1 MRIARNGSYS
11 EDNALYIVFS
21 RQKVI
26 AGANLES
33 PSRTQLDSNIRK
45 LSLPVGQYSHRSGM
59 NVFLQVVQYS
69 QGLEGKNVQYRVLG
83 FNETLSEDGMKKS
96 IVNWFFNLIPTK
108 IITHRLF
115 L

>member
-59 NVFLQVVQYS
+59 NVFSTSCSILS
-69 QGLEGKNVQYRVLG
+69 G
-83 FNETLSEDGMKKS
+83 FGGQKCAISCS
-96 IVNWFFNLIPTK
+96 WF
-108 IITHRLF
+108 
-115 L
+115 